1 VSGWTARELAAA
13 LGLPVPAGEAR
24 YGEVATDTRA
34 LAPGAVFVALVGERF
49 DGHAFLATAA
59 AGGARAAV
67 VQEGTPAVPGL
78 TLFAVPDT
86 RVALGK
92 LATHRRRG
100 VRGPVVAITGTNGKT
115 ATKEMAAAVLAARW
129 RVHTTRGNLNNEVG
143 VPLTLLAAPDGTEA
157 LVVEAGASV
166 PGELARLR
174 AIIEPTAAVITNVS
188 AGHLEGFGDPQRVL
202 AEKLSLADSVPL
214 VVVGTEPPGLASGAR
229 ALGGETVVA
238 GLEPPADVRPDRWEL
253 DAEGH
258 ANLVFRGVAV
268 RVPLA
273 GRHQA
278 SNAMLALALA
288 NRLGVAPAAA
298 AVALAAVRVP
308 GGRWETH
315 AVGDRTVINDAYNA
329 NPASMLAAFDTV
341 QAVLGSRP
349 LVLLLGTMRELGT
362 AEAEAHARIADAAVR
377 LGPTVLGAVGA
388 FVPALERHARALG
401 ERLVTAADA
410 DALGRAVAP
419 RVPARAVVLL
429 KASRGV
435 RMEQA
440 LPHLLQPREA
450 SCSTIS

>member
-13 LGLPVPAGEAR
+13 LGLPVPAGDSR
-24 YGEVATDTRA
+24 HGEITTDTRA
-34 LAPGAVFVALVGERF
+34 LASGAVFVALVGERF
-49 DGHAFLATAA
+49 DGHAFLGAATAA
-59 AGGARAAV
+59 GATAAV
-67 VQEGTPAVPGL
+67 VREGTPPVAGL

-86 RVALGK
+86 GAALGR
-92 LATHRRRG
+92 LATHRRRRVG
-100 VRGPVVAITGTNGKT
+100 GPVVAITGTNGKT

-129 RVHTTRGNLNNEVG
+129 RVHTTRGNLNNEIG

-174 AIIEPTAAVITNVS
+174 AVIEPTAAVITNVS
-188 AGHLEGFGDPQRVL
+188 AGHLEGFGNLEGVL
-202 AEKLSLADSVPL
+202 AEKLSLAHSVPL
-214 VVVGTEPPGLASGAR
+214 VVVGTEPPGLAAGAR
-229 ALGGETVVA
+229 ALAGETIVA
-238 GLEPPADVRPDRWEL
+238 GLEAPADLRPDRWEM
-253 DAEGH
+253 DATGH
-258 ANLVFRGVAV
+258 AHLVFRGAEV

-278 SNAMLALALA
+278 SNAMLALALGD
-288 NRLGVAPAAA
+288 RLGVAPAAGGA
-298 AVALAAVRVP
+298 ALAAARVP

-329 NPASMLAAFDTV
+329 NPASMLAAFDTIR
-341 QAVLGSRP
+341 AVVGNRP

-377 LGPTVLGAVGA
+377 LGPAVLGAVGA

-401 ERLVTAADA
+401 ERLVTASDA

-440 LPHLLQPREA
+440 LPHLLQAREA
-450 SCSTIS
+450 SCSTTS

>member
-1 VSGWTARELAAA
+1 VTGWTARQLATA
-13 LGLPVPAGEAR
+13 LGLPAPADEAR

-34 LAPGAVFVALVGERF
+34 LAPGAVFVALVGERY
-49 DGHAFLATAA
+49 DGHAFLAAAAA
-59 AGGARAAV
+59 AGAAAAV
-67 VQEGTPAVPGL
+67 VRQGTPPVRGL
-78 TLFAVPDT
+78 ALFPVPDT
-86 RVALGK
+86 RGALGR

-115 ATKEMAAAVLAARW
+115 ATKEMCAAVLGARW
-129 RVHTTRGNLNNEVG
+129 RVHGTHGNLNNEVG
-143 VPLTLLAAPDGTEA
+143 VPLTLLGAPDGTEA
-157 LVVEAGASV
+157 LVVEAGASE

-174 AIIEPTAAVITNVS
+174 AIIEPTAALITNVS
-188 AGHLEGFGDPQRVL
+188 AGHLAGFGSPEGVL
-202 AEKLSLADSVPL
+202 AEKLSLAASVPL
-214 VVVGTEPPGLASGAR
+214 VLVGTEPPGLAAGAR
-229 ALGGETVVA
+229 ALGGETIVA
-238 GLEPPADVRPDRWEL
+238 GLEAPAEVRPDRWDL
-253 DAEGH
+253 DAAGH
-258 ANLVFRGVAV
+258 AILVFRGERV

-288 NRLGVAPAAA
+288 DRLGVAPAAA
-298 AVALAAVRVP
+298 GPALAAVRVP

-341 QAVLGSRP
+341 RSVTGGRP

-377 LGPTVLGAVGA
+377 LGPAVLGAVGA
-388 FVPALERHARALG
+388 FVPALERHAPALG
-401 ERLVTAADA
+401 ERLVTAPDA

-419 RVPARAVVLL
+419 RVPAGAVVLL

-450 SCSTIS
+450 SCSTTS